1 MLNKVKFDYNKK
13 IQKLDSF
20 NKLKLQKIHKEKE
33 LARLTEHSK
42 KLELAI
48 EQKLPTDISSLVMV
62 KQEVNNI
69 GFKLEKEQMT
79 SNIYS
84 HMLSSVRKEI
94 LFKEGP
100 IEKVKSSLS
109 VVESSAHEIKKK
121 AEVFLNEKRNINLE
135 EFWLQESII
144 RQNDLMC
151 KDINIYMKEFKEQE
165 LKKNIM
171 YHMKDIH
178 FKQKEIESDKRNEL
192 KSTKKKLREIQNEE
206 DRHKL
211 QEELERLKKQHK
223 QFAKIQTRCNVKDI
237 HDIVKYYNYLLETN
251 EQLQFQN
258 EIIETE
264 KNKKTQKLVLLKEE
278 LQKRS
283 IFKQGKSN
291 ENWVK
296 YSYTLDCLRQQHTYI
311 DPHFNDFILED
322 KLAQKEH
329 LKEKLLGLHEILSM
343 CIMIIYRI
351 SIQLKENCHITKA
364 NVSTR
369 LSSIGLHLEYM
380 ITTLSKSRQY
390 HFNLESVNTDTSNN
404 CPPSFLR
411 ILNSY
416 TKAPVKTEESKQESD
431 LKGRSYVLNYRKWRD
446 RLLEAVI
453 SDFQT

>member
-135 EFWLQESII
+135 EFGLQESII

-291 ENWVK
+291 EN
-296 YSYTLDCLRQQHTYI
+296 
-311 DPHFNDFILED
+311 
-322 KLAQKEH
+322 
-329 LKEKLLGLHEILSM
+329 
-343 CIMIIYRI
+343 
-351 SIQLKENCHITKA
+351 
-364 NVSTR
+364 
-369 LSSIGLHLEYM
+369 
-380 ITTLSKSRQY
+380 
-390 HFNLESVNTDTSNN
+390 
-404 CPPSFLR
+404 
-411 ILNSY
+411 
-416 TKAPVKTEESKQESD
+416 
-431 LKGRSYVLNYRKWRD
+431 
-446 RLLEAVI
+446 
-453 SDFQT
+453 